1 MKSGRALDR
10 PGACVDLT
18 PYINSFP
25 NSTPFPEP
33 PSPATIIALRGL
45 DGTAYCRL
53 RAARIVLKTLFVAKA
68 EWHTSYNI
76 SLCGGG
82 MKNKIAAMCV
92 FVLVSAALA
101 AAQTYT
107 ITEIGTLKGDNESS
121 GFAINNLGD
130 VVGCSDTQTA
140 EGYPCTGLVTGQHGF
155 SWHKGRGL
163 KNLAPLSGANIS
175 GAIGINDSGTV
186 VGYSDVPGQPATNF
200 VAVQWSSTGAITN
213 LGVLPGGASSAAFVI
228 NSAGEIAGD
237 SFVSNGA
244 VDATSWASQQI
255 TNLGS
260 LPKAIFTAGVGI
272 NDNGEIAGESVFSY
286 GPPFRSHGF
295 RWNGSTMKDLG
306 VLTGGVTS
314 VASAIN
320 TSGVIVGQS
329 DGTATGGNWHAVL
342 WSAANKIQD
351 LGVLPGGTFT
361 IAFGVNDSGVV
372 VGYGN
377 IFTNAPHA
385 FVWTAA
391 GGMKDLN
398 YLIPANTGWVLI
410 NANAINNVGQITG
423 YGSVGGH
430 NRAFLLTPVN

>member
-1 MKSGRALDR
+1 MK
-10 PGACVDLT
+10 T
-18 PYINSFP
+18 
-25 NSTPFPEP
+25 
-33 PSPATIIALRGL
+33 
-45 DGTAYCRL
+45 
-53 RAARIVLKTLFVAKA
+53 
-68 EWHTSYNI
+68 
-76 SLCGGG
+76 
-82 MKNKIAAMCV
+82 KIAGLWV
-92 FVLVSAALA
+92 FVLASAAFV

-107 ITEIGTLKGDNESS
+107 ITEIGTLKSDNESN

-140 EGYPCTGLVTGQHGF
+140 EGYPCTGLVSGQHAF
-155 SWHKGRGL
+155 SWRKGDGL
-163 KNLAPLSGANIS
+163 RDLGTLSGATVS
-175 GAIGINDSGTV
+175 GAIGINDSGAI
-186 VGYSDVPGQPATNF
+186 VGYSNVKGQAATNF
-200 VAVQWSSTGAITN
+200 VAVQWSSAGAIAN
-213 LGVLPGGASSAAFVI
+213 LGALPGGASSAAFVI

-237 SFVSNGA
+237 SFLSSGA
-244 VDATSWASQQI
+244 VDATSWASSKI
-255 TNLGS
+255 KNLGS
-260 LPKAIFTAGVGI
+260 LPKAIFTAGLGI
-272 NDNGEIAGESVFSY
+272 NDSGEIAGESVFSY
-286 GPPFRSHGF
+286 GPPFRSHAF

-314 VASAIN
+314 IANAIN
-320 TSGVIVGQS
+320 TTGVVVGQS

-351 LGVLPGGTFT
+351 LGVLPRGTYSV
-361 IAFGVNDSGVV
+361 AFGVNDSDVV

-391 GGMKDLN
+391 EGMKDLN

-423 YGSVGGH
+423 YGSIGGH